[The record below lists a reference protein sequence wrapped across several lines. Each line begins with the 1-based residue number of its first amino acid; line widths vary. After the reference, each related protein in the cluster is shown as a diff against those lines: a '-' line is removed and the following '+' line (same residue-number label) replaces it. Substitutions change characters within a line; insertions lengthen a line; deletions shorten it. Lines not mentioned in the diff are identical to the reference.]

1 MPNANLKVSSEY
13 SIISSCKQY
22 KLFSLH
28 DTQSQTNVCA
38 HTHTWGIDILWG
50 HLPSPH
56 KDMNTNAH
64 SHMHPSS
71 WRPPTQLSQLSLA
84 R

>member
-28 DTQSQTNVCA
+28 DTQSQTNVSVL
-38 HTHTWGIDILWG
+38 THTRGVLISCGDIY
-50 HLPSPH
+50 PV
-56 KDMNTNAH
+56 
-64 SHMHPSS
+64 
-71 WRPPTQLSQLSLA
+71 PTKT
-84 R
+84 